1 MTIVH
6 WLMNMNR
13 KKIKILSLVPC
24 FLLLVFLTGCATTDE
39 TEGLY
44 KRLNTQITLFLNG
57 PDKVLPD
64 ITFELSAINIIE
76 EDGTARE
83 VMNRPIGVNSHIV
96 EGSQILLGEKALP
109 EGRYKKLQLI
119 VTEAS
124 IRKKGRTAHLALPPE
139 GIEIDIDVSLRKHQ
153 NTTLFLNWNP
163 DASIQEG
170 YMFRPVF
177 SVRSQ
182 TPELSSLLIYVT
194 NEDSDNVSVIN
205 RQSGEIAATVMVG
218 KKPRGIAT
226 SKNRDRLKV
235 YVANSGSNSISVIDP
250 TTNKIENE
258 IPIRFG
264 RRPEGIAVAGLSS
277 EEDLLFV
284 ANYGSNS
291 VSVVDT
297 TTYQELEK
305 IDVGRGP
312 TAIAVDPSIDEL
324 ITASFLSFEDINVLR
339 SYRERF
345 LNVYVVNQ
353 DSNDISVLRIDTAT
367 KKSVEVMTLGVEWR
381 PVAIYVDYRR
391 GKVYVANYDSDKLSV
406 IDILQTV
413 KGNIAGAVS
422 VINNVGFSIT
432 GVVADPAFDRIYL
445 LKESPGEIII
455 IKPFSGG
462 FDYLKTVM
470 PPVMGTISVGSSPK
484 SLVMDPEG
492 RKLYVVNRG
501 SDNISVIDKTAKR
514 EERVISVGKRPYGI
528 AVFPK

>member
-1 MTIVH
+1 MT
-6 WLMNMNR
+6 MNAKNF
-13 KKIKILSLVPC
+13 KILLLVFS
-24 FLLLVFLTGCATTDE
+24 FLFLVFLTGCATTDE

-44 KRLNTQITLFLNG
+44 RKFNTQITLFLNG

-64 ITFELSAINIIE
+64 FTFELSAINIIE
-76 EDGTARE
+76 EDGTVRE
-83 VMNRPIGVNSHIV
+83 VMNRPLVVNSHIV

-109 EGRYKKLQLI
+109 EGRYKKIQLI

-124 IRKKGRTAHLALPPE
+124 IRKKGRTAHLALPAE
-139 GIEIDIDVSLRKHQ
+139 GIEIDIDVSLTRDQ

-163 DASIQEG
+163 DASVREG

-182 TPELSSLLIYVT
+182 VPELSSLLIYVT
-194 NEDSDNVSVIN
+194 NEGSNNVSVIN

-218 KKPRGIAT
+218 EKPRGIAT
-226 SKNRDRLKV
+226 SKKGDRLKV

-250 TTNKIENE
+250 TTNKIENDV
-258 IPIRFG
+258 PIRFG
-264 RRPEGIAVAGLSS
+264 RGPGGIAVAGLPSG
-277 EEDLLFV
+277 EDLLFV

-312 TAIAVDPSIDEL
+312 IAIAVDPPIDDL
-324 ITASFLSFEDINVLR
+324 LTARFLSFEDINVLR

-367 KKSVEVMTLGVEWR
+367 KKSIEVLTLGVEWR

-413 KGNIAGAVS
+413 KGNTAGAVS
-422 VINNVGFSIT
+422 AINNVGFSIT

-445 LKESPGEIII
+445 LKESPGELII
-455 IKPFSGG
+455 IKPFSEG
-462 FDYLKTVM
+462 FDSLKTVM
-470 PPVMGTISVGSSPK
+470 PPVIGTIPVGESPRY
-484 SLVMDPEG
+484 LVMDPEG
-492 RKLYVVNRG
+492 RKLYVVNRD
-501 SDNISVIDKTAKR
+501 SNNISVIDKTAKR
-514 EERVISVGKRPYGI
+514 EEQVISVGRRPYGI